1 MKITY
6 KTDYALKAVLDLAVH
21 YGQGVVTIQEMA
33 GRIDAPAKFL
43 EQILFQLRKAR
54 IIKSK
59 RGKVGGYFLARPPQE
74 ITVGDVV
81 RLIEGPVEPI
91 ACVRKGYADCA
102 DIHSCVFK
110 RIWEDVADATT
121 RVIDNVDFE
130 ELAADVNARTEGLTY
145 II

>member
-6 KTDYALKAVLDLAVH
+6 KADYALKAVLDLAVH
-21 YGQGVVTIQEMA
+21 YGQGVVTIQDMA
-33 GRIDAPAKFL
+33 GRIDASAKFL

-54 IIKSK
+54 VIKSK

-74 ITVGDVV
+74 ITVGDIV
-81 RLIEGPVEPI
+81 RVIEGPVEPI
-91 ACVRKGYADCA
+91 ACIRKEYTECA
-102 DIHSCVFK
+102 DMHSCVFK

-121 RVIDNVDFE
+121 RVVDGVNFA
-130 ELAADVNARTEGLTY
+130 ELAAQVTARAHECTY